1 MNKKISLGLTAAI
14 ALTAVAVSVIATVFV
29 TLFFYNRVVSDIS
42 DKSAMYASL
51 ARVDEIVR
59 KNYYYA
65 SDDKKLSD
73 SLVSG
78 YINAL
83 GDGNEY
89 MTAQEY
95 EEYKRQISSDE
106 LADVSYEKIDSN
118 AYIKFKSFYPS
129 AAQSFKSALEKA
141 SSDSV
146 TGLIIDLRDVSQGDS
161 ETAVKTA
168 DMIVPLGSDKE
179 QALAYACDRN
189 GEKVKI
195 WSADS
200 SDVSLNIVL
209 LINGKT
215 SGAAELFTAVLTG
228 YGKAVTVG
236 AKTAGNG
243 LYSEIFELEDGGA
256 LKLSVAELV
265 GYGGKVFNEVGITPD
280 AEFSGTDEEFM
291 QKGIQTLK
299 GE

>member
-65 SDDKKLSD
+65 SDDKKMSQ

-83 GDGNEY
+83 GGDNKY
-89 MTAQEY
+89 MNAEEY
-95 EEYKRQISSDE
+95 EQYKREKSSSEVKSVEYDKK
-106 LADVSYEKIDSN
+106 DSY
-118 AYIKFKSFYPS
+118 AYIRVERFYDS
-129 AAQSFKSALEKA
+129 TVDEFKSALEKA

-146 TGLIIDLRDVSQGDS
+146 TGIIIDLRDVSDGDS
-161 ETAVKTA
+161 ESAVKTA
-168 DMIVPLGSDKE
+168 DMIVPLGADKE
-179 QALAYACDRN
+179 KALAYASDKD
-189 GEKVKI
+189 GETVKI

-200 SDVSLNIVL
+200 ADISLDIVI
-209 LINGKT
+209 LINEKT

-265 GYGGKVFNEVGITPD
+265 PYGGKVFNEVGITPD
-280 AEFSGTDEEFM
+280 TEFSGTDEEFI

>member
-1 MNKKISLGLTAAI
+1 MI
-14 ALTAVAVSVIATVFV
+14 
-29 TLFFYNRVVSDIS
+29 
-42 DKSAMYASL
+42 
-51 ARVDEIVR
+51 
-59 KNYYYA
+59 
-65 SDDKKLSD
+65 
-73 SLVSG
+73 
-78 YINAL
+78 
-83 GDGNEY
+83 
-89 MTAQEY
+89 
-95 EEYKRQISSDE
+95 
-106 LADVSYEKIDSN
+106 
-118 AYIKFKSFYPS
+118 
-129 AAQSFKSALEKA
+129 
-141 SSDSV
+141 
-146 TGLIIDLRDVSQGDS
+146 DVSQGDS